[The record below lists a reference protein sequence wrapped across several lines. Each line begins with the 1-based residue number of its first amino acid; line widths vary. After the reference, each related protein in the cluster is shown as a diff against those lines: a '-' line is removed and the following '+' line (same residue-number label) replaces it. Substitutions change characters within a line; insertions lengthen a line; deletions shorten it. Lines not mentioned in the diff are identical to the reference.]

1 MSDTFLYSEAT
12 EDGYTN
18 EVTPEDLNNIA
29 IDLGIP
35 DYSRFPEE
43 PPQSAVAAL
52 NGITQDL
59 TTKGVLQIGS
69 KCEVSIA
76 DGVVTVA
83 DGVIVFDSGA
93 KKRLETAVTLNFIEG
108 AVNYVYAFNNV
119 SGNQIQ
125 LICGHDAPVDGT
137 DYVMLAEVSEGQV
150 VSDKRY
156 WSISKVGNGVNITQ
170 EITQSF
176 TFKTHWYNSDTD
188 ELTPRY
194 SKYEFDIPYGA
205 NYFIILTKYYTSRYP
220 IAIRLIEGE
229 EVEFCADPGY
239 GDENFILKKEG
250 SKLYISSW
258 QGGWNKN
265 NSIGTE
271 YNTFTFYLA

>member
-52 NGITQDL
+52 NGITKDL

-137 DYVMLAEVSEGQV
+137 DYVMLAEVSESQK
-150 VSDKRY
+150 VSDRRY
-156 WSISKVGNGVNITQ
+156 WSISKNTSGTNVVAEITVWLHPYVETIPIVDVPIPTRGATWVMIWNSSDERYRAALLVEGEKVILYRSKYQAVYFTKTNGVIQ
-170 EITQSF
+170 VSG
-176 TFKTHWYNSDTD
+176 NSNT
-188 ELTPRY
+188 
-194 SKYEFDIPYGA
+194 
-205 NYFIILTKYYTSRYP
+205 
-220 IAIRLIEGE
+220 
-229 EVEFCADPGY
+229 C
-239 GDENFILKKEG
+239 G
-250 SKLYISSW
+250 S
-258 QGGWNKN
+258 NV
-265 NSIGTE
+265 
-271 YNTFTFYLA
+271 TFYLA

>member
-137 DYVMLAEVSEGQV
+137 DYVMLAEVSESQK
-150 VSDKRY
+150 VSDRRY
-156 WSISKVGNGVNITQ
+156 WSISKVGNGVNIAK
-170 EITQSF
+170 EISASIILRSN
-176 TFKTHWYNSDTD
+176 NSDGSPNYAYL
-188 ELTPRY
+188 EY
-194 SKYEFDIPYGA
+194 DISNCGA
-205 NYFIILTKYYTSRYP
+205 SFFIFLNEDHCSSYP
-220 IAIRLIEGE
+220 IAIPLEEGV
-229 EVEFCADPGY
+229 EVDFRFNPGY
-239 GDENFILKKEG
+239 FPSEHMLIKKEG
-250 SKLYISSW
+250 GKLYIRSYLYDN
-258 QGGWNKN
+258 GNKTRLN
-265 NSIGTE
+265 NI
-271 YNTFTFYLA
+271 TFYLA